1 VTDDDTSSHVDRDS
15 AGPAG
20 TAYDWYHRAMALLA
34 EGNPDAAAQLLFRVR
49 EEEPTSTSVLEA
61 LARALFDAHHYG
73 EAAEAFGELA
83 EARPSDD
90 YAHYGLGM
98 SLWRLQKFPD
108 ARDHLAMAFA
118 MRPQDEA
125 YGSALSQV
133 KATIRARS
141 LGGLPLEGP
150 IST

>member
-1 VTDDDTSSHVDRDS
+1 MNDDLTLDRPDRDPS
-15 AGPAG
+15 APEG
-20 TAYDWYHRAMALLA
+20 TPYDWYHRAIDLLA
-34 EGNPDAAAQLLFRVR
+34 TGNPDAAAQLLLRLR
-49 EEEPTSTSVLEA
+49 EEEPDSTSVLEA
-61 LARALFDAHHYG
+61 LARALFDAHHYA

-83 EARPSDD
+83 EARPSED

-98 SLWRLQKFPD
+98 SLWRLQRFPD

>member
-1 VTDDDTSSHVDRDS
+1 MQDSDGDTQVDDSS
-15 AGPAG
+15 GPEG
-20 TAYDWYHRAMALLA
+20 TTYDWYHRAMALLS
-34 EGNPDAAAQLLFRVR
+34 EGNPDAAAVLLARLW
-49 EEEPTSTSVLEA
+49 EAEPTSTSVLEA
-61 LARALFDAHHYG
+61 LARALFDSHRY
-73 EAAEAFGELA
+73 EDAARAFGELA

-98 SLWRLQKFPD
+98 SLWRLQRFPD

-118 MRPQDEA
+118 MRPQDPA

-133 KATIRARS
+133 RATIRARS

>member
-1 VTDDDTSSHVDRDS
+1 MTDDDTSSHVDRDGADPS
-15 AGPAG
+15 G
-20 TAYDWYHRAMALLA
+20 TAYDWYHRAMAFLS

-49 EEEPTSTSVLEA
+49 DSEPTSTSVLEA

-141 LGGLPLEGP
+141 LAGLPLEGP

>member
-1 VTDDDTSSHVDRDS
+1 MSDETDTR
-15 AGPAG
+15 GPAAPSAPEG
-20 TAYDWYHRAMALLA
+20 TPYDWYHRAMGLLGQ
-34 EGNPDAAAQLLFRVR
+34 GNPDAAAQLRFRLR
-49 EEEPTSTSVLEA
+49 EEEPDSTSVLEA
-61 LARALFDAHHYG
+61 LARALFDAHHYA
-73 EAAEAFGELA
+73 EAADAFRELA
-83 EARPSDD
+83 EARPSED